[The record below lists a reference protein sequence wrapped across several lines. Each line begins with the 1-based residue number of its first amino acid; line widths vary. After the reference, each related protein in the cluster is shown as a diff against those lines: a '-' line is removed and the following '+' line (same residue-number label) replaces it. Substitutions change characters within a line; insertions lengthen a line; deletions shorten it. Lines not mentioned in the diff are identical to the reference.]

1 MRSIDLVPGCVGLGL
16 ALGVG
21 WGALRMPMGTLA
33 HPGAGF
39 LPFLVGA
46 ALALMSIGLI
56 VHSLRAS
63 PDPPDD
69 TPEGLDSRRMLWV
82 FASLVLYS
90 FLLEPVGFL
99 PGTLLLLTGLAR
111 LLGAPGWRVAVVFG
125 ALGTGGSYG
134 LFGLWLAVPL
144 PKGFLLP

>member
-1 MRSIDLVPGCVGLGL
+1 MRSTDLVPACVGLGL

-21 WGALRMPMGTLA
+21 WGALRMPMGTLG

-46 ALALMSIGLI
+46 ALALMSVSLI
-56 VHSLRAS
+56 ARAVLAR

-69 TPEGLDSRRMLWV
+69 TAEVRDRRRMVWV

-90 FLLEPVGFL
+90 LLLEPVGFL

-111 LLGAPGWRVAVVFG
+111 LLGAPGWRAAVVFG
-125 ALGTGGSYG
+125 ALGTGGSYV
-134 LFGLWLAVPL
+134 LFALWLGVPL